1 MGSIRL
7 GMIGAGQIAVFTA
20 REFRRHAACNVIA
33 VADPNQE
40 RAAELAAMVRAGHV
54 HTDVGALLGRDDI
67 DAVYI
72 AVPNAYH
79 EALACQALAAGKHV
93 LLDKPFALNAGAARN
108 VIDAAEAAGRTLML
122 GMNQRFERN
131 VQRARGL
138 MAEGRLGDIYHVKAF
153 WRRRS
158 GIPRMGSWFTSRSAA
173 GGGALLDIGVHVLD
187 VALHLLDDFEPASV
201 SGATFTRFGHRG
213 LGEGGWGRSEREFD
227 TFDVDDFA
235 TALIRLRGGAVV
247 SLEAAWAIHQPSG
260 NDHDVILY
268 GEDAAMAVYGNQL
281 FEPGAHDGEYTTVQ
295 NPQAPAIAYPHCSR
309 AEHFINVLLG
319 TEDPIID
326 PHQALTVQRILD
338 GIYESAT
345 TGKEI
350 QL

>member
-1 MGSIRL
+1 MSSIRL
-7 GMIGAGQIAVFTA
+7 GMIGAGQIAMFTS
-20 REFRRHAACNVIA
+20 REFRRHPDCQVVA
-33 VADPNQE
+33 VADPNGE
-40 RAAELAAMVRAGHV
+40 RAAELAAMVRAEHRF
-54 HTDVGALLGRDDI
+54 TDTETLLARDDI

-72 AVPNAYH
+72 AIPNAHH
-79 EALACQALAAGKHV
+79 EAVARQALTAGKHV
-93 LLDKPFALNAGAARN
+93 LLDKPFALNAEAAGR
-108 VIDAAEAAGRTLML
+108 VIGAAEAAGKTVML

-131 VQRARGL
+131 VQRARAL
-138 MAEGRLGDIYHVKAF
+138 AQAGRFGDLYHVKAF
-153 WRRRS
+153 WRRRA
-158 GIPRMGSWFTSRSAA
+158 GIPRLGSWFTNKSVA

-201 SGATFTRFGHRG
+201 SGATFTRFGNRG

-235 TALIRLRGGAVV
+235 TALVRLKSGAVI
-247 SLEAAWAIHQPSG
+247 SLEASWALHQPAG

-268 GEDAAMAVYGNQL
+268 GDDAAMAVYRNEL
-281 FEPGAHDGEYTTVQ
+281 FEPGDHGGEYRAIQ
-295 NPQAPAIAYPHCSR
+295 NPHAPDIAYPHCSR

-319 TEDPIID
+319 REPPIID
-326 PHQALTVQRILD
+326 LHQALTVQRILD
-338 GIYESAT
+338 GIYESAA